1 MLLNK
6 EWSVEGLYEKAATID
21 DLANIN
27 IEYLRGKRTLY
38 YLSCNLLKATIIF
51 REMGFFS
58 ASKYEILRL

>member
-38 YLSCNLLKATIIF
+38 YLSCNLL
-51 REMGFFS
+51 
-58 ASKYEILRL
+58 